1 MLRPK
6 FGHKILLHLKWQI
19 VEESSL
25 NVVSEIRTQDFAPPK
40 NGKSL
45 KNHIQMLRPG
55 GRGRLHC
62 LSKRFLV

>member
-25 NVVSEIRTQDFAPPK
+25 NVVSEIRTPDFAPPK
-40 NGKSL
+40 MAN
-45 KNHIQMLRPG
+45 P
-55 GRGRLHC
+55 
-62 LSKRFLV
+62 